1 MPGLTAVGLLW
12 RYHPMP
18 LLAGFRHIPQTLGQ
32 PNYGIYVAG
41 NSLSLIGTWM
51 QRVAVGWLAWELSH
65 SGTVLGLVAFA
76 DLATTLMIG
85 PFGGV
90 LADRFDRRFLLT
102 IGQSFNM
109 TLSFVLAALTASGH
123 ITVPLLILI
132 IGLNGAVIGIN
143 QPARLALVSALVP
156 RDHLPTAVAINSLV
170 FNLARFIGPAIA
182 GIVILSFGTALVF
195 FLNAFSF
202 ISFLIALNRL
212 DLPSTDRRT
221 PGQSST
227 PMLQAIAEGLRYVV
241 KHRGIGPLLAL
252 HATMAMTA
260 RPYVEL
266 LPGFADAIFD
276 RGAGGLAMLS
286 SAVGL
291 GAIAAGLFLAQRG
304 SQKGLAETAMLAAL
318 LIALSALGLAL
329 SPTFWVAVMAVTSG
343 GFGMVVAGVG
353 TQTLMQTSVDD
364 AVRGRVLSL
373 FGLVFRSGP
382 AIGAL
387 IMGVASEQVG
397 LRWPL
402 AVGALMGAVAF
413 AYTWRRRRMV
423 SAALQAR

>member
-1 MPGLTAVGLLW
+1 
-12 RYHPMP
+12 MP
-18 LLAGFRHIPQTLGQ
+18 LLTGLRLIPQTLGQ

-76 DLATTLMIG
+76 DLATTLMTG

-90 LADRFDRRFLLT
+90 LADRLDRRLLLT
-102 IGQSFNM
+102 IGQSINM
-109 TLSFVLAALTASGH
+109 MLSFALALLTASGL
-123 ITVPLLILI
+123 ITVPLLILL

-212 DLPSTDRRT
+212 DLPKVDRRSNGES
-221 PGQSST
+221 PS
-227 PMLQAIAEGLRYVV
+227 PMLQAIAEGLRYVAGH
-241 KHRGIGPLLAL
+241 KGIGPLLAL
-252 HATMAMTA
+252 HATMAVTA

-266 LPGFADAIFD
+266 LPGFAGAVFE
-276 RGAGGLAMLS
+276 RGAGGLATLS

-304 SQKGLAETAMLAAL
+304 PRKGLADTAMLAAL

-329 SPTFWVAVMAVTSG
+329 SPTFWVAVAAVTMG

-364 AVRGRVLSL
+364 EVRGRVLSL

-387 IMGVASEQVG
+387 VMGVASERVG

-402 AVGALMGAVAF
+402 AVGAMIGAAAF
-413 AYTWRRRRMV
+413 AYIWQRRQTIG
-423 SAALQAR
+423 AALQVR

>member
-1 MPGLTAVGLLW
+1 
-12 RYHPMP
+12 MP
-18 LLAGFRHIPQTLGQ
+18 LLAGLRLIPQTLGQ

-41 NSLSLIGTWM
+41 NSLSLIGSWM

-65 SGTVLGLVAFA
+65 SGAVLGLVAFA
-76 DLATTLMIG
+76 DLATTLMVG

-90 LADRFDRRFLLT
+90 LADRFDRRRLLT
-102 IGQSFNM
+102 IGQSTNM
-109 TLSFVLAALTASGH
+109 LLSFVLAGMTASGL
-123 ITVPLLILI
+123 ITVPLLIAI

-143 QPARLALVSALVP
+143 QPARLALISALVP

-170 FNLARFIGPAIA
+170 FNLARFIGPAVA
-182 GIVILSFGTALVF
+182 GLVILTAGTALVF
-195 FLNAFSF
+195 LLNALSF
-202 ISFLIALNRL
+202 ISFLIALSRL
-212 DLPSTDRRT
+212 DLPKPDRPTTGGR
-221 PGQSST
+221 PP
-227 PMLQAIAEGLRYVV
+227 PMLQAIAEGLRYVIN
-241 KHRGIGPLLAL
+241 HPGIGPLLAL
-252 HATMAMTA
+252 HATMAVTA

-266 LPGFADAIFD
+266 LPGFAGAVFD

-304 SQKGLAETAMLAAL
+304 PRKGLAETAMLAAL
-318 LIALSALGLAL
+318 LIAVSALGLAL
-329 SPTFWVAVMAVTSG
+329 SPAFWVAMLAVTSG

-353 TQTLMQTSVDD
+353 TQTLMQTTVDD

-387 IMGVASEQVG
+387 LMGLASELIG

-402 AVGALMGAVAF
+402 AIGSVIGALAF
-413 AYTWRRRRMV
+413 SYVWQRRRTI
-423 SAALQAR
+423 SGALHEGQG